1 MKNLSL
7 LFLAYFL
14 MSCNQKK
21 MDINETLQDTD
32 TIPVAKVMSMD
43 SLSVG
48 DTLKISNTLTVEYR
62 QKVLVFTGID
72 KVVLDSL
79 YIDVLPKSK
88 TLTSYSREE
97 VQAALQNDLQE
108 YMNEMKKESKSYM
121 PEFPQTW
128 DRHSIMEIFSDQNY
142 YLTLRY
148 TGYGYTGGAHGYAY
162 EIYKTADVK
171 EQKYVE
177 LSDILT
183 PSQVDWNTL
192 LLKHAGERKA
202 EFFEPNS
209 VSFNRN
215 FYFNSDSITFVY
227 GQYEIA
233 PYSSGIIHITIPFKE
248 LSTALTPEFKKRMQI
263 P

>member
-1 MKNLSL
+1 MKHLSL
-7 LFLAYFL
+7 LVLAYL
-14 MSCNQKK
+14 LVSCNQKK
-21 MDINETLQDTD
+21 GDNNETLQDTD
-32 TIPVAKVMSMD
+32 TIPVAKVISMD

-48 DTLKISNTLTVEYR
+48 DTLTISNTLTAAYR
-62 QKVLVFTGID
+62 QKVLVFTGME
-72 KVVLDSL
+72 KAVLDSL
-79 YIDVLPKSK
+79 YKDVLPKDK

-97 VQAALQNDLQE
+97 IQAALQRDMQE
-108 YMNEMKKESKSYM
+108 YMDEMQKESKSYM

-128 DRHSIMEIFSDQNY
+128 DRHSVMEIFSDQNY

-162 EIYKTADVK
+162 EIYKTADAK

-177 LSDILT
+177 LSDILN
-183 PSQVDWNTL
+183 PSLVDGNTL
-192 LLKHAGERKA
+192 LLKYARERKA
-202 EFFEPNS
+202 EFFEPNA